1 MGLSNASSHTATVSQ
16 ERRRRSSHWGYV
28 ALVLGILRFIIGV
41 PCAPAAILRVPLN
54 YPTVQAGIAA
64 ASAGDIVLVAP
75 GVYFESV
82 TMKPGVHIHG
92 EPGAIL
98 DGSQTL
104 GAVVQA
110 LSGIERT
117 TVLSGLVIRRGQ
129 QAGIF
134 LNQASPILRNNV
146 IIEHAGPGILC
157 AQASPHVLNSAIV
170 ANAGGGIVCQYP
182 GTEPMITYNA
192 FWQNQ
197 STDVLGCTPGIG
209 NRYAEPGF
217 VNASQGN
224 YRLRPG
230 STLMNA
236 GDPEPTWRDQ
246 DGSRNDI
253 GVYGGPRPSAGLPRP
268 PGTTSV
274 FEELFG
280 TPEILRNSLSVWGLP
295 GLIHVPTATMVPP
308 GTLDVAYNTA
318 RDPKVFPGVD
328 RQKNFNFAFGFLPRV
343 TIGGRG
349 TVATDSDLPEDPT
362 RTLGND
368 LARDISAN
376 AQFLLLEDKSWW
388 PGIAVG
394 LQDIGGGAQYFRSG
408 YMVLSKSLFGRV
420 RGTFGVGTGPDV
432 LKGPFGGVEVALNR
446 FVTLLGEYDADN
458 FNAGVRLF
466 PLPEK
471 WEAYGLPRPTVD
483 VLWQEGQHVS
493 WGISFRSVLGE
504 AKFQAQR
511 EARADKR
518 YSRRSAMLL
527 AETSLQTVVE
537 QLQAELIERGL
548 ENVRITVARLE
559 AGMTVVVE
567 YENRRYNRD
576 ELDALGLVLG
586 LAAVRT
592 PPLITQMRV
601 IVKKVNVPVLDV
613 SASVEAF
620 LAFINE
626 QMSAEALAQQ
636 LHIAQE
642 VRWPLPTLRPEATT
656 DMRNRSWL
664 KFDLFVGP
672 SIETQLLTEVG
683 VADLRFS
690 LLPEA
695 FIQLT
700 PGMVV
705 NARGVIP
712 VTKTSGFPGD
722 LGDPAVDRVLLHQ
735 AVRLPLGTWSRWA
748 TGLTQLSIGRF
759 SQEEVGIANQTALT
773 LSEGVLFVKGTL
785 ARVGSSYS
793 NLDRSVALANGR
805 VRYPPWDLTL
815 SVTAGR
821 FLDQDRGVA
830 ADLSRFFGSTE
841 LGMFF
846 RHTDNGSLAGLRFA
860 VPLTP
865 AQELPPWRFRP
876 RLPDLFTYQQ
886 STTVLTDVNI
896 IRGDIGRDLRTG
908 YDIERVYW
916 NRDRLYP
923 AYIRQHV
930 DTLKQAV
937 RKWIDETS

>member
-1 MGLSNASSHTATVSQ
+1 MQASTTAAVPQ
-16 ERRRRSSHWGYV
+16 ERRRKSSHWGYV
-28 ALVLGILRFIIGV
+28 ALVLGMLRFVVGV

-54 YPTVQAGIAA
+54 YPTIQAGVAA
-64 ASAGDIVLVAP
+64 ASAGDTVLVAP

-117 TVLSGLVIRRGQ
+117 AVLSGLVIRRGQ

-134 LNQASPILRNNV
+134 LNQASPMLRNNV

-157 AQASPHVLNSAIV
+157 AQASPHVLNNAIV
-170 ANAGGGIVCQYP
+170 ANAGGGVVCQYP
-182 GTEPMITYNA
+182 GTDPVITYNA

-197 STDVLGCTPGIG
+197 PTDVLGCTPGLG

-224 YRLRPG
+224 YRLRRG
-230 STLMNA
+230 SPLINT
-236 GDPEPTWRDQ
+236 GDPDPAWHDQ

-253 GVYGGPRPSAGLPRP
+253 GVYGGPRPSAVLPRP

-308 GTLDVAYNTA
+308 GSLDVAYNTA

-349 TVATDSDLPEDPT
+349 TVATNTHLPEDPT
-362 RTLGND
+362 RALGND

-388 PGIAVG
+388 PGVAVG
-394 LQDIGGGAQYFRSG
+394 LQDVGGGATFFRSG
-408 YMVLSKSLFGRV
+408 YVVLSKSLFGRV
-420 RGTFGVGTGPDV
+420 RGTVGIGTGPDV
-432 LKGPFGGVEVALNR
+432 LKGPFGGAEVALNR

-483 VLWQEGQHVS
+483 VLWQKGQHVS
-493 WGISFRSVLGE
+493 WGINFRSVLGE

-527 AETSLQTVVE
+527 AETSLQTVIE
-537 QLQAELIERGL
+537 QLQAELLERGL

-567 YENRRYNRD
+567 YENRRYNRN

-586 LAAVRT
+586 LAAFRT

-601 IVKKVNVPVLDV
+601 IVKKVNVPVLDI
-613 SASVEAF
+613 STSVEAF
-620 LAFINE
+620 LAFVNE

-636 LHIAQE
+636 LHITQE

-656 DMRNRSWL
+656 DIRNRSWL
-664 KFDLFVGP
+664 KFDLFIEP
-672 SIETQLLTEVG
+672 RIETQILTEVG
-683 VADLRFS
+683 VADMRFS
-690 LLPEA
+690 LLPDA

-705 NARGVIP
+705 NARGAIP
-712 VTKTSGFPGD
+712 VTKTADFPGE

-759 SQEEVGIANQTALT
+759 SQEEVGIADQTALT
-773 LSEGVLFVKGTL
+773 LLEGVLFVKGTL

-793 NLDRSVALANGR
+793 NLDRSVVLANGR

-830 ADLSRFFGSTE
+830 ADLSRFFGNTE
-841 LGMFF
+841 LGVFF

-896 IRGDIGRDLRTG
+896 IRGDIGRDLSTG
-908 YDIERVYW
+908 HAIERVYW

>member
-1 MGLSNASSHTATVSQ
+1 MQASTTAIVPQ
-16 ERRRRSSHWGYV
+16 ARCRKSSHWGYV
-28 ALVLGILRFIIGV
+28 ALVLGILRFVVGV

-54 YPTVQAGIAA
+54 YPTIEAGIAA
-64 ASAGDIVLVAP
+64 ASAGDTVLVAP
-75 GVYFESV
+75 GVYFESI
-82 TMKPGVHIHG
+82 TMKPSVHIHG

-110 LSGIERT
+110 FSGIERT
-117 TVLSGLVIRRGQ
+117 AVLSGLVIRRGQ

-134 LNQASPILRNNV
+134 LNQASPMLRNNV
-146 IIEHAGPGILC
+146 IIEHAGPGIDC
-157 AQASPHVLNSAIV
+157 AQASPQVLNNAIV

-182 GTEPMITYNA
+182 GTEPVITYNA
-192 FWQNQ
+192 FWHNQ
-197 STDVLGCTPGIG
+197 PTDVLNCTPGIG

-217 VNASQGN
+217 VSAAQGN
-224 YRLRPG
+224 YRLRRG
-230 STLMNA
+230 SPLINA
-236 GDPEPTWRDQ
+236 GDPDPAWRDQ

-253 GVYGGPRPSAGLPRP
+253 GVFGGPRPSAGLQRP
-268 PGTTSV
+268 PGTPSV

-280 TPEILRNSLSVWGLP
+280 TPEILRNSLSAWGLP

-308 GTLDVAYNTA
+308 GSLDVAYNTA

-328 RQKNFNFAFGFLPRV
+328 QQKNFNFALGFLPRV

-349 TVATDSDLPEDPT
+349 TVATDTHLPEDPT
-362 RTLGND
+362 RALGND

-376 AQFLLLEDKSWW
+376 VQFLLLEDKSWW
-388 PGIAVG
+388 PGVAVG
-394 LQDIGGGAQYFRSG
+394 LQDIGGGAQFFRSN
-408 YMVLSKSLFGRV
+408 YVVLSKSLFGRV
-420 RGTFGVGTGPDV
+420 RGTVGVGTGPDV
-432 LKGPFGGVEVALNR
+432 LKGPFAGVEVALNR

-458 FNAGVRLF
+458 LNAGVRLF

-471 WEAYGLPRPTVD
+471 WEAYGIPRPTVD
-483 VLWQEGQHVS
+483 VLWQQDQHVS
-493 WGISFRSVLGE
+493 WGISLRSVLGE

-511 EARADKR
+511 EARANKR
-518 YSRRSAMLL
+518 YSRRNAMLL
-527 AETSLQTVVE
+527 AEPSLQTVSE

-559 AGMTVVVE
+559 LGMTVVVE

-586 LAAVRT
+586 VAALRT

-601 IVKKVNVPVLDV
+601 IVKKVNIPVLEV
-613 SASVEAF
+613 STSMEAF
-620 LAFINE
+620 LAFVNE
-626 QMSAEALAQQ
+626 QMSAAAFALQF
-636 LHIAQE
+636 HITQE
-642 VRWPLPTLRPEATT
+642 VHWPLPTIKPEATT
-656 DMRNRSWL
+656 DIRNRSWL
-664 KFDLFVGP
+664 KFDLFVEP
-672 SIETQLLTEVG
+672 RIETLILTELG

-690 LLPEA
+690 LLPDA
-695 FIQLT
+695 FIQLI

-705 NARGVIP
+705 NARGAIP
-712 VTKTSGFPGD
+712 VTQTSGFPGE

-759 SQEEVGIANQTALT
+759 SQEEVGIANETALT
-773 LSEGVLFVKGTL
+773 LSEGVFSVTGML
-785 ARVGSSYS
+785 ARVGSSPT

-821 FLDQDRGVA
+821 FLDQDRGVT
-830 ADLSRFFGSTE
+830 ADLSRFFGNTE
-841 LGMFF
+841 IGLFF

-865 AQELPPWRFRP
+865 AKELPPWRFRP

-896 IRGDIGRDLRTG
+896 IRGDIGRELRTG
-908 YDIERVYW
+908 HAIERVYW